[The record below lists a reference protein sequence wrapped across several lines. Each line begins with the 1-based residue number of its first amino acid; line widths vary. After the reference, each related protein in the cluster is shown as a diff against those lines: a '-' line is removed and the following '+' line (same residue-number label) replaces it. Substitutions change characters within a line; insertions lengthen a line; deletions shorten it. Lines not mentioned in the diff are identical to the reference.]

1 MALFTNKKRQLLAY
15 TENMDEAFNRLDKH
29 LEVNSYV
36 DVQAV
41 RLVAINIGAKEM
53 NLGRIQAA
61 LDKANRSVL
70 IAEAPADVLKFERKY
85 QLVSREVCSLLSYSC
100 SILFNR
106 MLNKLI
112 HIYIMSFASSFRLC
126 HQLKLCMYR
135 IYRINNSLCSFVRF
149 SLLCVYNFIV
159 YVILADPET
168 NWSTV
173 KERLQTATCT
183 SSR

>member
-15 TENMDEAFNRLDKH
+15 TENMDEAFNRLNQH
-29 LEVNSYV
+29 LKVNSYV

-41 RLVAINIGAKEM
+41 RVVAMNIGAKEM

-61 LDKANRSVL
+61 LDKANQSVL
-70 IAEAPADVLKFERKY
+70 ISEALADVLKFERKY
-85 QLVSREVCSLLSYSC
+85 QLVSNEVCSLVSYSC

-112 HIYIMSFASSFRLC
+112 HIYIMPFDRSFRLC

-135 IYRINNSLCSFVRF
+135 IHRFNNSLCSFVRF

-159 YVILADPET
+159 YVILADPKT
-168 NWSTV
+168 SRSTV
-173 KERLQTATCT
+173 KKKT
-183 SSR
+183 SSSNVQIF